1 LFHLALQDPRGPKLL
16 VRAEYDRLLTDGQ
29 GQVWPMV
36 ASQSLAA
43 EQDIH
48 VPRRG
53 AQPARVAHLEIRF
66 APVTLKPPQGKAQL
80 PSLKMWAVLAQET
93 DPPPAV
99 TPLRWMLLTTC
110 EVHAE
115 ASAIEKIDWYRL
127 RWGIEVY
134 HRTLK
139 SGCKIEERQ
148 LGAADRIEACLAIDM
163 VVAWRIFHLGKLGRE
178 VPNVLC
184 TIFFEN
190 FEWKALHTHI
200 TQTPVP
206 PAEPP
211 TLREAMRMVA
221 TLGGFLGRKAD
232 GEPGATT
239 LWRGLQYLDGI
250 AAMWKYMALRYA
262 PQLLSTSVSRAST
275 YG

>member
-1 LFHLALQDPRGPKLL
+1 
-16 VRAEYDRLLTDGQ
+16 
-29 GQVWPMV
+29 
-36 ASQSLAA
+36 
-43 EQDIH
+43 
-48 VPRRG
+48 
-53 AQPARVAHLEIRF
+53 
-66 APVTLKPPQGKAQL
+66 
-80 PSLKMWAVLAQET
+80 
-93 DPPPAV
+93 
-99 TPLRWMLLTTC
+99 MLLTTC